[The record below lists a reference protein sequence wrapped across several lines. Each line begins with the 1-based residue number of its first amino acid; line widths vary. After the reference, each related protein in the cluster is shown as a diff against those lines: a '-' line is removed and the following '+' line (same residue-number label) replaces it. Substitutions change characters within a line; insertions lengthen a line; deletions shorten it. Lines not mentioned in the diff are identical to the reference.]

1 MNKADF
7 ITKVKDKGSL
17 PTLVS
22 AEVAA
27 NATIEAI
34 KEAVLA
40 KETITIS
47 NFGTFKILERG
58 ERKGRNPR
66 TNEEIT
72 IPATRVVKFI
82 PAKTLKDKINAG
94 A

>member
-7 ITKVKDKGSL
+7 ITKVKDKGSF

-40 KETITIS
+40 EETVTIS
-47 NFGTFKILERG
+47 NFGTFKIVERG

-66 TNEEIT
+66 TGEEII
-72 IPATRVVKFI
+72 IPAYKIVRFT

>member
-7 ITKVKDKGSL
+7 ITKVKDKGSF

-34 KEAVLA
+34 KDAALA
-40 KETITIS
+40 EETVTIS

-58 ERKGRNPR
+58 ERKGHNPR

-72 IPATRVVKFI
+72 IPASKAVKFT
-82 PAKTLKDKINAG
+82 PAKTLKDRINAG